1 MVPAGGMKRFYK
13 AAEAAEAE
21 AGFTVLLD
29 GRAVRT
35 PGRALLALPT
45 RALAEAIAGEWAAQE
60 DELRSQAMVL
70 MSLACTAIDL
80 VRPRRAEVVAELT
93 DYGATDLVCYRAAG
107 PAALVERQAALW
119 QPLLDWA
126 ARVLDAPL
134 NTTES
139 ALAVAQPEGSLVAL
153 GRAVERHDDMALAAL
168 ATAVKASGSLVIALA
183 LGAGRI
189 DPGAAFE
196 AAELDASHQIEAW
209 GEDPEAVKRRAA
221 VMVDLRAATR
231 FLGLLRD

>member
-1 MVPAGGMKRFYK
+1 MKRFYK
-13 AAEAAEAE
+13 TAEAAEAE

-60 DELRSQAMVL
+60 GEIQPQAMAL
-70 MSLACTAIDL
+70 TSLACTAIDL
-80 VRPRRAEVVAELT
+80 IRPRRAEVVAELT
-93 DYGATDLVCYRAAG
+93 DYGATDLLCYRAAA
-107 PAALVERQAALW
+107 PAALAERQAAHW

-126 ARVLDAPL
+126 AQALEAPL
-134 NTTES
+134 STTEG
-139 ALAVAQPEGSLVAL
+139 ALAVAQPEGSLAAL
-153 GRAVERHDDMALAAL
+153 GRAVEGHDDMALAAL

-183 LGAGRI
+183 LGAGRL
-189 DPGAAFE
+189 DPAAAFE

-209 GEDPEAVKRRAA
+209 GEDPEAARRRAT
-221 VMVDLRAATR
+221 VMNDLRAARR
-231 FLGLLRD
+231 FLDLLRA

>member
-1 MVPAGGMKRFYK
+1 MKRFYK

-45 RALAEAIAGEWAAQE
+45 RALAEAIAGEWAIQE
-60 DELRSQAMVL
+60 DVLQPRDMAL

-80 VRPRRAEVVAELT
+80 VRPRRAEAVTELT

-126 ARVLDAPL
+126 AQVLDAPL
-134 NTTES
+134 STTEG
-139 ALAVAQPEGSLVAL
+139 ALAVAQPEGCLAAL
-153 GRAVERHDDMALAAL
+153 GRAVESHDDMALAAL
-168 ATAVKASGSLVIALA
+168 ATAVKTSGSLVIALA
-183 LGAGRI
+183 LSTGRL
-189 DPGAAFE
+189 DPAAAFE
-196 AAELDASHQIEAW
+196 AAELDASHQIKAW
-209 GEDPEAVKRRAA
+209 GEDPEATRRRAA
-221 VMVDLRAATR
+221 VMNDLRAAGR
-231 FLGLLRD
+231 FLELLRA

>member
-1 MVPAGGMKRFYK
+1 MAGGMKRFYK

-21 AGFTVLLD
+21 ADFTVLLD

-35 PGRALLALPT
+35 PGRALLALPA

-60 DELRSQAMVL
+60 DEFQPQAMAL

-119 QPLLDWA
+119 QPLLDWTA
-126 ARVLDAPL
+126 QGLDAPL
-134 NTTES
+134 STTES
-139 ALAVAQPEGSLVAL
+139 TLAVAQPEGSLAAL
-153 GRAVERHDDMALAAL
+153 GRAVKSHDDMELAAL

-183 LGAGRI
+183 LSAGRL
-189 DPGAAFE
+189 DPAAAFE

-209 GEDPEAVKRRAA
+209 GEDPEAARRRAA
-221 VMVDLRAATR
+221 VMNDLRAARR
-231 FLGLLRD
+231 FLELLRA